1 MSKRKTRKDKPLADS
16 MNNEHEP
23 AQEPQLDLLS
33 GFWNEL
39 EGGDPLAAELEELE
53 GLEDFEG
60 DNGLELL
67 LDEDQAREEA
77 RIKGFFEDSKENA
90 SVKKRQSDEGVSRKV
105 NVGLYPSDAKL
116 LEELYEQSKR
126 AGLKNVSRARILRV
140 ALRHFHTCWLNQR

>member
-1 MSKRKTRKDKPLADS
+1 
-16 MNNEHEP
+16 MNDEQEA
-23 AQEPQLDLLS
+23 AQDAQLDLLS

-39 EGGDPLAAELEELE
+39 EGGDPLAAELE

-77 RIKGFFEDSKENA
+77 RIKGFFEDSKENTA
-90 SVKKRQSDEGVSRKV
+90 VKRRQSDEGVSRKV